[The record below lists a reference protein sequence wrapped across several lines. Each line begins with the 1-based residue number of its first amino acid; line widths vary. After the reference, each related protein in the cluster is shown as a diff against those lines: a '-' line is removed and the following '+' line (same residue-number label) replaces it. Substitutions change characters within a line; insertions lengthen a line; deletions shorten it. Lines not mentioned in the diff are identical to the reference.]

1 MSLHRLLNE
10 LDLTQQQELL
20 SHLSKKIIKDPHL
33 DQASVWKSLSV
44 LETML
49 ALNIRFDF
57 NQYNLIIDNHSKF
70 FVQKEIENHFNL
82 SLNHIYLSNHPSDVL
97 GVSLAIA
104 LESSLKTLVLMDDFS
119 MNYGK
124 SFESLIQLNNHKPDL
139 SIVFFDPYDSLFESK
154 PAMNLWLNNLRMSNT
169 YASFKKD
176 LKSFLSNP
184 VGMPILETLTKV
196 KEGFKGV
203 LIEPSIF
210 TQFGF
215 NYHGP
220 ITGSDFKEN
229 LKAFKNLKDFEG
241 MHLIHVNS
249 NIESLQN
256 LQLPSFKLEDGIPD
270 NYVSYLDAV
279 DEALSSYDDV
289 IVCTD
294 ISKNKEHMP
303 QFAIKYPDH
312 YYVSTGTIQSF
323 VDFAKGLSM
332 LHERVVFVVSSYQ
345 FKHVIPL
352 VEEQLSKAKN
362 ILFILRDSGLR
373 EKGNRITQGVFDVG
387 FSALITKNIYMGK
400 DIHES
405 VGILKHI
412 LSQDS
417 FDLSI
422 LRIPNTH
429 EKHNISDDDVT
440 SDWDVYLPKETPRAI
455 IFTYGPSVQ
464 QLLRKIEINHM
475 NVGVVNCKKILSV
488 DFDLIEYI
496 NKNDIPVAF
505 YDLEDLYHTLY
516 GSIEPLIHSTRI
528 YNYNL
533 KHTDL
538 NMSARDLKMKY
549 NLTIEHVLKL

>member
-1 MSLHRLLNE
+1 
-10 LDLTQQQELL
+10 
-20 SHLSKKIIKDPHL
+20 
-33 DQASVWKSLSV
+33 
-44 LETML
+44 
-49 ALNIRFDF
+49 
-57 NQYNLIIDNHSKF
+57 
-70 FVQKEIENHFNL
+70 
-82 SLNHIYLSNHPSDVL
+82 
-97 GVSLAIA
+97 
-104 LESSLKTLVLMDDFS
+104 
-119 MNYGK
+119 
-124 SFESLIQLNNHKPDL
+124 
-139 SIVFFDPYDSLFESK
+139 
-154 PAMNLWLNNLRMSNT
+154 
-169 YASFKKD
+169 
-176 LKSFLSNP
+176 
-184 VGMPILETLTKV
+184 
-196 KEGFKGV
+196 
-203 LIEPSIF
+203 
-210 TQFGF
+210 
-215 NYHGP
+215 
-220 ITGSDFKEN
+220 
-229 LKAFKNLKDFEG
+229 

-405 VGILKHI
+405 VGILNHI